1 MGDDKRMPPEEP
13 EQRSK
18 LNLHNLFYH
27 NTFVLVFSLVTAVI
41 AWFVLKQYSGE
52 SGTYMVYDVP
62 VTVLYSSEAD
72 AGGLRVFHSNYE
84 TVDVE
89 VDGNSLIT
97 TRLTPDDFKATI
109 TLNPSSSKVT
119 GNTLQRMSV
128 PVRVAKESAQADYE
142 IVNVNPGEVTVE
154 YDRYLEATFNIEQEI
169 TYSAGSGYYAAAPV
183 LSQDTVVI
191 SGPESSVNRVAR
203 VVVSS
208 TIDEPLTS
216 SETLSCRLRLFDYN
230 NQEITA
236 DANRLY
242 LSFSVDTVDASISV
256 MSRKT
261 VDLTVNTL
269 RQPENFSSSRI
280 TIEPAQIDIAGAK
293 EVLDGISEIQLGTVI
308 DFGTLQVGEEN
319 SFVCEIPLPNG
330 VRNLSNVGNTAVEQA
345 TVTVNLNGYREATVT
360 VPQENI
366 QITNAPSG
374 REVEVTTQTLEVT
387 LIGPEAQVMN
397 ITGDMVSV
405 QADLTNYAQSTGIVE
420 VPVSVTVS
428 GSGADSCWVAGSY
441 TANVNFQ
448 GADAALAAARRA
460 PDSDDE

>member
-1 MGDDKRMPPEEP
+1 M
-13 EQRSK
+13 
-18 LNLHNLFYH
+18 
-27 NTFVLVFSLVTAVI
+27 
-41 AWFVLKQYSGE
+41 
-52 SGTYMVYDVP
+52 
-62 VTVLYSSEAD
+62 
-72 AGGLRVFHSNYE
+72 
-84 TVDVE
+84 
-89 VDGNSLIT
+89 
-97 TRLTPDDFKATI
+97 
-109 TLNPSSSKVT
+109 
-119 GNTLQRMSV
+119 
-128 PVRVAKESAQADYE
+128 
-142 IVNVNPGEVTVE
+142 
-154 YDRYLEATFNIEQEI
+154 
-169 TYSAGSGYYAAAPV
+169 
-183 LSQDTVVI
+183 
-191 SGPESSVNRVAR
+191 
-203 VVVSS
+203 
-208 TIDEPLTS
+208 
-216 SETLSCRLRLFDYN
+216 
-230 NQEITA
+230 
-236 DANRLY
+236 
-242 LSFSVDTVDASISV
+242 
-256 MSRKT
+256 
-261 VDLTVNTL
+261 
-269 RQPENFSSSRI
+269 
-280 TIEPAQIDIAGAK
+280 
-293 EVLDGISEIQLGTVI
+293 DGISEIQLGTVI

-345 TVTVNLNGYREATVT
+345 KVTVNLNGYREATVT